1 MAGATEIVSNTPMG
15 ETLKDL
21 WRMALY
27 FSASKLFAFKTPE
40 EAMAMMLI
48 AHAEGRH
55 PALAVRDYHII
66 QNRPALKSEAMLARF
81 QQAGGIVKW
90 SSHTDEKVAALFAHP
105 QACPEGVEVE
115 WDVARATKAKLI
127 NKDNW
132 VNYRRAMLRARTI
145 SEGVRAAYP
154 ACICGFYSPEE
165 LEDSPAIK
173 AADFSV
179 PDEKPV
185 SKTESLKN
193 RLAHKPVETVQ
204 EQIEDASPPAE
215 PVTAHAE
222 SQAAARAK
230 LEAPAERKPE
240 PAPVVEGPIEPD
252 VLTRD
257 EKLFVR
263 MLGKKR
269 CTSKVGDMNDSDM
282 QDARDAAEATLHD
295 PEASRA
301 EKAHAAGSIV
311 LLEAE
316 AVARAGKA

>member
-1 MAGATEIVSNTPMG
+1 MAGTTEIVSSTPMG

-21 WRMALY
+21 WRMAQY

-81 QQAGGIVKW
+81 QQAGGIVTW
-90 SSHTDEKVAALFAHP
+90 SSHTDDRVAGRFIHP
-105 QACPEGVEVE
+105 QSCPEGVDIE

-132 VNYRRAMLRARTI
+132 VNYRRAMLRARVI

-165 LEDSPAIK
+165 LEDLPVVK

-179 PDEKPV
+179 PEEKPV

-193 RLAHKPVETVQ
+193 RLTHRAQRPLAEDLADARESDPAPAPATTPATEALAEPEPV
-204 EQIEDASPPAE
+204 AE
-215 PVTAHAE
+215 PVAE
-222 SQAAARAK
+222 PLAG
-230 LEAPAERKPE
+230 
-240 PAPVVEGPIEPD
+240 PAPVNAD
-252 VLTRD
+252 VLTRK
-257 EKLFVR
+257 EKVFVR
-263 MLGKKR
+263 MLGSKR
-269 CTSKVGDMNDSDM
+269 VTATVADMNETDLR
-282 QDARDAAEATLHD
+282 DARDAAEATLHD
-295 PEASRA
+295 PAASDADRSRA
-301 EKAHAAGSIV
+301 AGVIV
-311 LLEAE
+311 LLEDE
-316 AVARAGKA
+316 AARRVKG

>member
-1 MAGATEIVSNTPMG
+1 MAGTTEIVSSTPMG

-21 WRMALY
+21 WRMAQY

-81 QQAGGIVKW
+81 QQAGGIVTW
-90 SSHTDEKVAALFAHP
+90 SSHTDDRVAGRFSHP
-105 QACPEGVEVE
+105 QSCPEGVDIE

-132 VNYRRAMLRARTI
+132 VNYRRAMLRARVI

-165 LEDSPAIK
+165 LEDLPVVK

-179 PDEKPV
+179 LEEKPV
-185 SKTESLKN
+185 SKTESLKK
-193 RLAHKPVETVQ
+193 RLAHKPADPAPAPATTPATEALAEPEPV
-204 EQIEDASPPAE
+204 AE
-215 PVTAHAE
+215 PVAE
-222 SQAAARAK
+222 PLAG
-230 LEAPAERKPE
+230 
-240 PAPVVEGPIEPD
+240 PAPVNAD
-252 VLTRD
+252 VLTRK
-257 EKLFVR
+257 EKVFVR
-263 MLGKKR
+263 MLGSKR
-269 CTSKVGDMNDSDM
+269 VTATVADMNETDLR
-282 QDARDAAEATLHD
+282 DARDAAEATLHD
-295 PEASRA
+295 PAASDADRSRA
-301 EKAHAAGSIV
+301 AGVIV
-311 LLEAE
+311 LLEDE
-316 AVARAGKA
+316 AARRVKA